1 MQLRNLSLS
10 LQCCLVEGQFYIALA
25 ALFKTKNRMFECSLS
40 HSTVQTQ
47 GNINT
52 FVHIPRMMCRVERTS
67 YGEYFF
73 CCIIRLLDMET
84 TGNITIIESVS
95 RFKKVDISLI
105 ENERIDCTTLGVY
118 TKLIVLGKKW
128 NLNVRG
134 LRKHLGLS
142 DEKVRKS
149 LSLLEQEGYIV
160 RTPCR
165 NEKGQLVGWDYA
177 IYPTPVS
184 EDERS
189 KAGAGKETP
198 NSDIPSTPKSA
209 HSDKGGLINNR
220 INGIIDLNNG
230 EKEKSSA
237 KKKEKPLP
245 FEDEELRKMW
255 EELVKYPDWQRKT
268 DHAIDLRLK
277 QLARLAKGDVNYARA
292 IMRQTLEKGWQD
304 FYDVK
309 GYKPEQQ
316 HAQQPR
322 KKTAWEEMG
331 ITEEQYRE
339 LIKK

>member
-1 MQLRNLSLS
+1 
-10 LQCCLVEGQFYIALA
+10 
-25 ALFKTKNRMFECSLS
+25 
-40 HSTVQTQ
+40 
-47 GNINT
+47 
-52 FVHIPRMMCRVERTS
+52 
-67 YGEYFF
+67 
-73 CCIIRLLDMET
+73 MET
-84 TGNITIIESVS
+84 TGNITIIEPVS

-189 KAGAGKETP
+189 KAGAGKDIP
-198 NSDIPSTPKSA
+198 NSDLPSTPKSA
-209 HSDKGGLINNR
+209 HSDIGGLINNR
-220 INGIIDLNNG
+220 IKETIDLNNS
-230 EKEKSSA
+230 EKETISKDIV
-237 KKKEKPLP
+237 KKEEGTPTNRMNIPLP
-245 FEDEELRKMW
+245 FECKELRSLWK
-255 EELVKYPDWQRKT
+255 ELMTYPEWKKKSA
-268 DHAIDLRLK
+268 HAIELRVKTLT
-277 QLARLAKGDVNYARA
+277 RLSRGDVDYCLA
-292 IMRQTLEKGWQD
+292 IVRQTLQKGWID

-309 GYKPEQQ
+309 DYKAPIRLANVPTETKVRT
-316 HAQQPR
+316 P
-322 KKTAWEEMG
+322 WEEMG
-331 ITEEQYRE
+331 LSKEQYDK
-339 LIKK
+339 LLKG

>member
-1 MQLRNLSLS
+1 
-10 LQCCLVEGQFYIALA
+10 
-25 ALFKTKNRMFECSLS
+25 
-40 HSTVQTQ
+40 
-47 GNINT
+47 
-52 FVHIPRMMCRVERTS
+52 
-67 YGEYFF
+67 
-73 CCIIRLLDMET
+73 MET
-84 TGNITIIESVS
+84 TGNITIIEPVS
-95 RFKKVDISLI
+95 RFKKVDISPI

-198 NSDIPSTPKSA
+198 NSDLPSTPKSA
-209 HSDKGGLINNR
+209 HSDNGGLLNNR
-220 INGIIDLNNG
+220 IKETIDLNNR
-230 EKEKSSA
+230 EKETISKDIA
-237 KKKEKPLP
+237 KKEEAPTNRMNIPLP
-245 FEDEELRKMW
+245 FECKELRGLWK
-255 EELVKYPDWQRKT
+255 ELMTYPEWKKKSA
-268 DHAIDLRLK
+268 HAIELRVKTLT
-277 QLARLAKGDVNYARA
+277 RLSRGDVDYCLA
-292 IMRQTLEKGWQD
+292 IVRQTLQKGWID

-309 GYKPEQQ
+309 DYKAPIRL
-316 HAQQPR
+316 ANVPTGT
-322 KKTAWEEMG
+322 KVMTPWEEMG
-331 ITEEQYRE
+331 LTKEQYDK
-339 LIKK
+339 LYKG

>member
-1 MQLRNLSLS
+1 
-10 LQCCLVEGQFYIALA
+10 
-25 ALFKTKNRMFECSLS
+25 
-40 HSTVQTQ
+40 
-47 GNINT
+47 
-52 FVHIPRMMCRVERTS
+52 
-67 YGEYFF
+67 
-73 CCIIRLLDMET
+73 MET
-84 TGNITIIESVS
+84 TGNITIIEPIS

-189 KAGAGKETP
+189 KAGAGKDTP
-198 NSDIPSTPKSA
+198 NSDLPSTPKSA
-209 HSDKGGLINNR
+209 HSDIGGLINNR
-220 INGIIDLNNG
+220 IKETIDLNNR
-230 EKEKSSA
+230 EKENISKDIV
-237 KKKEKPLP
+237 KKEEAPTNRMNIPLP
-245 FEDEELRKMW
+245 FECKELRSLWK
-255 EELVKYPDWQRKT
+255 ELMTYPEWKKKSA
-268 DHAIDLRLK
+268 HAIELRVKTLT
-277 QLARLAKGDVNYARA
+277 RLSRGDVDYCLA
-292 IMRQTLEKGWQD
+292 IVRQTLQKGWID

-309 GYKPEQQ
+309 DYKAPIRLANVPTETKVRT
-316 HAQQPR
+316 P
-322 KKTAWEEMG
+322 WEEMG
-331 ITEEQYRE
+331 LSKEQYDK
-339 LIKK
+339 LLKG

>member
-1 MQLRNLSLS
+1 
-10 LQCCLVEGQFYIALA
+10 
-25 ALFKTKNRMFECSLS
+25 
-40 HSTVQTQ
+40 
-47 GNINT
+47 
-52 FVHIPRMMCRVERTS
+52 
-67 YGEYFF
+67 
-73 CCIIRLLDMET
+73 MET

-105 ENERIDCTTLGVY
+105 ENERIDCITLGIY

-128 NLNVRG
+128 NLNVKG
-134 LRKHLGLS
+134 LKKHLGLS

-149 LSLLEQEGYIV
+149 LSILEQEGYIV

-189 KAGAGKETP
+189 KAGKETP
-198 NSDIPSTPKSA
+198 NSDLPSTPKSA
-209 HSDKGGLINNR
+209 HSDKGGLLNNR
-220 INGIIDLNNG
+220 INEIIDLNNREKESISKDIPKKEENLFPKSLQTPLG

-277 QLARLAKGDVNYARA
+277 TLERLAKGDVNYARA

-309 GYKPEQQ
+309 DYKPI
-316 HAQQPR
+316 
-322 KKTAWEEMG
+322 KTANIPKGKPIRMPWEELGM
-331 ITEEQYRE
+331 TKEQYDN
-339 LIKK
+339 LFSK

>member
-1 MQLRNLSLS
+1 
-10 LQCCLVEGQFYIALA
+10 
-25 ALFKTKNRMFECSLS
+25 
-40 HSTVQTQ
+40 
-47 GNINT
+47 
-52 FVHIPRMMCRVERTS
+52 
-67 YGEYFF
+67 
-73 CCIIRLLDMET
+73 MET
-84 TGNITIIESVS
+84 TGNITIIEPVS

-189 KAGAGKETP
+189 KAGAGKDTP
-198 NSDIPSTPKSA
+198 NSDLPSTPKSA
-209 HSDKGGLINNR
+209 HSDIGGLINNR
-220 INGIIDLNNG
+220 IKETIDLNNR
-230 EKEKSSA
+230 EKETISKDIV
-237 KKKEKPLP
+237 KKEEAPINRMNIPLP
-245 FEDEELRKMW
+245 FECKELRSLW
-255 EELVKYPDWQRKT
+255 IELMTYPEWKKKSA
-268 DHAIDLRLK
+268 HAIELRVKTLT
-277 QLARLAKGDVNYARA
+277 RLSRGDVDYCLA
-292 IMRQTLEKGWQD
+292 IVRQTLQKGWID

-309 GYKPEQQ
+309 DYKAPIRLANVPTETKVRT
-316 HAQQPR
+316 P
-322 KKTAWEEMG
+322 WEEMG
-331 ITEEQYRE
+331 LSKEQYDK
-339 LIKK
+339 LLKG

>member
-1 MQLRNLSLS
+1 
-10 LQCCLVEGQFYIALA
+10 
-25 ALFKTKNRMFECSLS
+25 
-40 HSTVQTQ
+40 
-47 GNINT
+47 
-52 FVHIPRMMCRVERTS
+52 
-67 YGEYFF
+67 
-73 CCIIRLLDMET
+73 MEK

-177 IYPTPVS
+177 IYPIPVS

-198 NSDIPSTPKSA
+198 NNDLPSTPKSA

-220 INGIIDLNNG
+220 INGIIDLNNREKESISKDIPKKENDSLSLMFPKTPLG

-277 QLARLAKGDVNYARA
+277 TLERLAKGDVNYARA

-309 GYKPEQQ
+309 DYKPI
-316 HAQQPR
+316 
-322 KKTAWEEMG
+322 KTANIPKGKPIRMPWEELGM
-331 ITEEQYRE
+331 TKEQYDN
-339 LIKK
+339 LFSK

>member
-1 MQLRNLSLS
+1 
-10 LQCCLVEGQFYIALA
+10 
-25 ALFKTKNRMFECSLS
+25 
-40 HSTVQTQ
+40 
-47 GNINT
+47 
-52 FVHIPRMMCRVERTS
+52 
-67 YGEYFF
+67 
-73 CCIIRLLDMET
+73 MET
-84 TGNITIIESVS
+84 TGNITIIEPVS

-189 KAGAGKETP
+189 KAGAGKDTP
-198 NSDIPSTPKSA
+198 NSDLPSTPKSA
-209 HSDKGGLINNR
+209 QSDIGGLINNR
-220 INGIIDLNNG
+220 IKETIDLNNR
-230 EKEKSSA
+230 EKETISKDIV
-237 KKKEKPLP
+237 KKEEGTPINRMNIPLP
-245 FEDEELRKMW
+245 FECKELRSLW
-255 EELVKYPDWQRKT
+255 IELMTYPEWKKKSA
-268 DHAIDLRLK
+268 HAIELRVKTLT
-277 QLARLAKGDVNYARA
+277 RLSRGDVDYCLA
-292 IMRQTLEKGWQD
+292 IVRQTLQKGWID

-309 GYKPEQQ
+309 DYKAPIRLANVPTETKVRT
-316 HAQQPR
+316 P
-322 KKTAWEEMG
+322 WEEMG
-331 ITEEQYRE
+331 LSKEQYDK
-339 LIKK
+339 LLKG

>member
-1 MQLRNLSLS
+1 
-10 LQCCLVEGQFYIALA
+10 
-25 ALFKTKNRMFECSLS
+25 
-40 HSTVQTQ
+40 
-47 GNINT
+47 
-52 FVHIPRMMCRVERTS
+52 
-67 YGEYFF
+67 
-73 CCIIRLLDMET
+73 MET
-84 TGNITIIESVS
+84 TGNITIIEPIS

-189 KAGAGKETP
+189 KAGAGKDAP
-198 NSDIPSTPKSA
+198 NSDLPSTPKSA
-209 HSDKGGLINNR
+209 HSDIGGLINNR
-220 INGIIDLNNG
+220 IKETIDLNNRD
-230 EKEKSSA
+230 KETISKDIV
-237 KKKEKPLP
+237 KKEEGTTNRMNIPLP
-245 FEDEELRKMW
+245 FECKELRSLW
-255 EELVKYPDWQRKT
+255 IELMTYPEWKKKSA
-268 DHAIDLRLK
+268 HAIELRVKTLT
-277 QLARLAKGDVNYARA
+277 RLSRGDVDYCLA
-292 IMRQTLEKGWQD
+292 IVRQTLQKGWID

-309 GYKPEQQ
+309 DYKAPIRLANVPTETKVRT
-316 HAQQPR
+316 P
-322 KKTAWEEMG
+322 WEEMG
-331 ITEEQYRE
+331 LSKEQYDK
-339 LIKK
+339 LLKG

>member
-1 MQLRNLSLS
+1 
-10 LQCCLVEGQFYIALA
+10 
-25 ALFKTKNRMFECSLS
+25 
-40 HSTVQTQ
+40 
-47 GNINT
+47 
-52 FVHIPRMMCRVERTS
+52 
-67 YGEYFF
+67 
-73 CCIIRLLDMET
+73 MET
-84 TGNITIIESVS
+84 TGNITIIEPVS

-184 EDERS
+184 EDGRS

-198 NSDIPSTPKSA
+198 NSDLPSTPKSA
-209 HSDKGGLINNR
+209 HSDKGGLLNNR
-220 INGIIDLNNG
+220 INEIIDLNNIEKESISKDIPKKENDSLSLMSPKTPLG

-237 KKKEKPLP
+237 KKKEKTLP
-245 FEDEELRKMW
+245 FEDEELRRLW
-255 EELVKYPDWQRKT
+255 TELVKYPDWQRKT

-277 QLARLAKGDVNYARA
+277 TLARLANGDVCYARA
-292 IMRQTLEKGWQD
+292 IVRQTLEKGWQD

-309 GYKPEQQ
+309 GYRPAQQ
-316 HAQQPR
+316 PAPQPR
-322 KKTAWEEMG
+322 KKTKWEEMG
-331 ITEEQYRE
+331 VTEEQYRE
-339 LIKK
+339 MMSK

>member
-1 MQLRNLSLS
+1 
-10 LQCCLVEGQFYIALA
+10 
-25 ALFKTKNRMFECSLS
+25 
-40 HSTVQTQ
+40 
-47 GNINT
+47 
-52 FVHIPRMMCRVERTS
+52 
-67 YGEYFF
+67 
-73 CCIIRLLDMET
+73 MET

-198 NSDIPSTPKSA
+198 NSDLPSTPKSA
-209 HSDKGGLINNR
+209 HSDKGGLLNNR
-220 INGIIDLNNG
+220 INKIIDLNNIEKESISKDIPKKENDSLSLMSPKTPLG

-245 FEDEELRKMW
+245 FEDDELRKMW

-277 QLARLAKGDVNYARA
+277 TLARLAKGDVNYARA

-309 GYKPEQQ
+309 DYKPI
-316 HAQQPR
+316 
-322 KKTAWEEMG
+322 KTANIPKGKPIRMPWEELGM
-331 ITEEQYRE
+331 TKEQYDN
-339 LIKK
+339 LFSK

>member
-1 MQLRNLSLS
+1 
-10 LQCCLVEGQFYIALA
+10 
-25 ALFKTKNRMFECSLS
+25 
-40 HSTVQTQ
+40 
-47 GNINT
+47 
-52 FVHIPRMMCRVERTS
+52 
-67 YGEYFF
+67 
-73 CCIIRLLDMET
+73 MET

-105 ENERIDCTTLGVY
+105 ENERIDCTTLGIY

-189 KAGAGKETP
+189 KAGAGKDTP
-198 NSDIPSTPKSA
+198 NSDLPSTPKSA
-209 HSDKGGLINNR
+209 HSDIGGLINNR
-220 INGIIDLNNG
+220 IKETIDLNNR
-230 EKEKSSA
+230 EKETISKDIV
-237 KKKEKPLP
+237 KKEEAPTNRMNIPLP
-245 FEDEELRKMW
+245 FECKELRSLW
-255 EELVKYPDWQRKT
+255 IELMTYPEWKKKSA
-268 DHAIDLRLK
+268 HAIELRVKTLT
-277 QLARLAKGDVNYARA
+277 RLSRGDVDYCLA
-292 IMRQTLEKGWQD
+292 IVRQTLQKGWID

-309 GYKPEQQ
+309 DYKAPIRLANVPTETKVRT
-316 HAQQPR
+316 P
-322 KKTAWEEMG
+322 WEEMG
-331 ITEEQYRE
+331 LSKEQYDK
-339 LIKK
+339 LLKG

>member
-1 MQLRNLSLS
+1 
-10 LQCCLVEGQFYIALA
+10 
-25 ALFKTKNRMFECSLS
+25 
-40 HSTVQTQ
+40 
-47 GNINT
+47 
-52 FVHIPRMMCRVERTS
+52 
-67 YGEYFF
+67 
-73 CCIIRLLDMET
+73 MET
-84 TGNITIIESVS
+84 TGNITIIEPVS

-177 IYPTPVS
+177 IYPIPVS

-198 NSDIPSTPKSA
+198 NSDLPSTPKSA
-209 HSDKGGLINNR
+209 HSDKGGLLNNR
-220 INGIIDLNNG
+220 INKIIDLNNREKESISKDIPKKENDSLSLMSPKTPLG

-277 QLARLAKGDVNYARA
+277 TLARLAKDDVNYARA

-309 GYKPEQQ
+309 DYKPI
-316 HAQQPR
+316 
-322 KKTAWEEMG
+322 KTANIPKGKPIRMPWEELGM
-331 ITEEQYRE
+331 TKEQYDN
-339 LIKK
+339 LFSK

>member
-1 MQLRNLSLS
+1 
-10 LQCCLVEGQFYIALA
+10 
-25 ALFKTKNRMFECSLS
+25 
-40 HSTVQTQ
+40 
-47 GNINT
+47 
-52 FVHIPRMMCRVERTS
+52 
-67 YGEYFF
+67 
-73 CCIIRLLDMET
+73 MET
-84 TGNITIIESVS
+84 TGNITIIEPIS

-189 KAGAGKETP
+189 KAGAGKDTP
-198 NSDIPSTPKSA
+198 NSDLPSTPKSA
-209 HSDKGGLINNR
+209 HSDIGGLINNR
-220 INGIIDLNNG
+220 IKETIDLNNR
-230 EKEKSSA
+230 EKETISKDIV
-237 KKKEKPLP
+237 KKEEGTPTNRMNIPLP
-245 FEDEELRKMW
+245 FECKELRGLWK
-255 EELVKYPDWQRKT
+255 ELMTYPEWKKKSA
-268 DHAIDLRLK
+268 HAIELRVKTLT
-277 QLARLAKGDVNYARA
+277 RLSRGDVDYCLA
-292 IMRQTLEKGWQD
+292 IVRQTLQKGWID

-309 GYKPEQQ
+309 DYKAPIRLANVPTETKVRT
-316 HAQQPR
+316 P
-322 KKTAWEEMG
+322 WEEMG
-331 ITEEQYRE
+331 LSKEQYDK
-339 LIKK
+339 LLKG

>member
-1 MQLRNLSLS
+1 
-10 LQCCLVEGQFYIALA
+10 
-25 ALFKTKNRMFECSLS
+25 
-40 HSTVQTQ
+40 
-47 GNINT
+47 
-52 FVHIPRMMCRVERTS
+52 
-67 YGEYFF
+67 
-73 CCIIRLLDMET
+73 MET
-84 TGNITIIESVS
+84 TGNITIIEPIS

-189 KAGAGKETP
+189 KAGAGKDTP
-198 NSDIPSTPKSA
+198 NSDLPSTPKSA
-209 HSDKGGLINNR
+209 HSDIGGLINNR
-220 INGIIDLNNG
+220 IKETIDLNNR
-230 EKEKSSA
+230 EKETISKDIV
-237 KKKEKPLP
+237 KKEEAPTNRMNIPLP
-245 FEDEELRKMW
+245 FECKELRGLWK
-255 EELVKYPDWQRKT
+255 ELMTYPEWKKKSA
-268 DHAIDLRLK
+268 HAIELRVKTLT
-277 QLARLAKGDVNYARA
+277 RLSRGDVDYCLA
-292 IMRQTLEKGWQD
+292 IVRQTLQKGWID

-309 GYKPEQQ
+309 DYKAPIRLANVPTETKVMT
-316 HAQQPR
+316 P
-322 KKTAWEEMG
+322 WEEMG
-331 ITEEQYRE
+331 LTKEQYDK
-339 LIKK
+339 LYKG

>member
-1 MQLRNLSLS
+1 
-10 LQCCLVEGQFYIALA
+10 
-25 ALFKTKNRMFECSLS
+25 
-40 HSTVQTQ
+40 
-47 GNINT
+47 
-52 FVHIPRMMCRVERTS
+52 
-67 YGEYFF
+67 
-73 CCIIRLLDMET
+73 MET
-84 TGNITIIESVS
+84 TGNITIIEPIS

-189 KAGAGKETP
+189 KAGAGKDTP
-198 NSDIPSTPKSA
+198 NSDLPSTPKSA
-209 HSDKGGLINNR
+209 HSDIGGLINNR
-220 INGIIDLNNG
+220 IKETIDLNNR
-230 EKEKSSA
+230 EKETISKDIV
-237 KKKEKPLP
+237 KKEEEEAPTNRMNIPLP
-245 FEDEELRKMW
+245 FECKELRSLWK
-255 EELVKYPDWQRKT
+255 ELMTYPEWKKKSA
-268 DHAIDLRLK
+268 HAIELRVKTLT
-277 QLARLAKGDVNYARA
+277 RLSRGDVDYCLA
-292 IMRQTLEKGWQD
+292 IVRQTLQKGWID

-309 GYKPEQQ
+309 DYKAPIRLANVPTETKVRT
-316 HAQQPR
+316 P
-322 KKTAWEEMG
+322 WEEMG
-331 ITEEQYRE
+331 LSKEQYDK
-339 LIKK
+339 LLKG

>member
-1 MQLRNLSLS
+1 
-10 LQCCLVEGQFYIALA
+10 
-25 ALFKTKNRMFECSLS
+25 
-40 HSTVQTQ
+40 
-47 GNINT
+47 
-52 FVHIPRMMCRVERTS
+52 
-67 YGEYFF
+67 
-73 CCIIRLLDMET
+73 MEK

-177 IYPTPVS
+177 IYPTPVG

-198 NSDIPSTPKSA
+198 NSDLPSTPKSA
-209 HSDKGGLINNR
+209 HSDKGGLLNNR
-220 INGIIDLNNG
+220 INEIIDLNNIEKESISKDIPKKENDSLSLMSPQTPLG

-237 KKKEKPLP
+237 KKKEKSLP
-245 FEDEELRKMW
+245 FEDEDLRKMW
-255 EELVKYPDWQRKT
+255 EELVKYPEWQRKT

-309 GYKPEQQ
+309 GYNPI
-316 HAQQPR
+316 
-322 KKTAWEEMG
+322 KTANIPKGKPIRMPWEELGM
-331 ITEEQYRE
+331 TKEQYDN
-339 LIKK
+339 LFSK

>member
-1 MQLRNLSLS
+1 
-10 LQCCLVEGQFYIALA
+10 
-25 ALFKTKNRMFECSLS
+25 
-40 HSTVQTQ
+40 
-47 GNINT
+47 
-52 FVHIPRMMCRVERTS
+52 
-67 YGEYFF
+67 
-73 CCIIRLLDMET
+73 MET
-84 TGNITIIESVS
+84 TGNITIIEPIS

-149 LSLLEQEGYIV
+149 LSILEQEGYIV

-177 IYPTPVS
+177 IYPTPVG

-198 NSDIPSTPKSA
+198 NSDLPSTPKSA
-209 HSDKGGLINNR
+209 HSDKGGLLNNR
-220 INGIIDLNNG
+220 INEIIDLNNIEKESISKDIPKKENDSLSLTPPKSPLG

-277 QLARLAKGDVNYARA
+277 TLERLAKGDVNYARA

-309 GYKPEQQ
+309 DYKPI
-316 HAQQPR
+316 
-322 KKTAWEEMG
+322 KTANIPKGKPIRMPWEELGM
-331 ITEEQYRE
+331 TKEQYDN
-339 LIKK
+339 LFSK

>member
-1 MQLRNLSLS
+1 
-10 LQCCLVEGQFYIALA
+10 
-25 ALFKTKNRMFECSLS
+25 
-40 HSTVQTQ
+40 
-47 GNINT
+47 
-52 FVHIPRMMCRVERTS
+52 
-67 YGEYFF
+67 
-73 CCIIRLLDMET
+73 MET
-84 TGNITIIESVS
+84 TGNITIIEPVS

-149 LSLLEQEGYIV
+149 LSILEQEGYIV

-177 IYPTPVS
+177 IYPTPVG

-198 NSDIPSTPKSA
+198 NSDLPSTPKSA
-209 HSDKGGLINNR
+209 HSDKGGLLNNR
-220 INGIIDLNNG
+220 INEIIDLNNNREKESISKDIPKKEENLSPKSLQSPLG

-255 EELVKYPDWQRKT
+255 EELVKYPEWQRKT

-277 QLARLAKGDVNYARA
+277 QLARLANGDVCYARA

-309 GYKPEQQ
+309 GYNPI
-316 HAQQPR
+316 
-322 KKTAWEEMG
+322 KTANIPKGKPIRMPWEELGM
-331 ITEEQYRE
+331 TKEQYYK
-339 LIKK
+339 LFSK

>member
-1 MQLRNLSLS
+1 
-10 LQCCLVEGQFYIALA
+10 
-25 ALFKTKNRMFECSLS
+25 
-40 HSTVQTQ
+40 
-47 GNINT
+47 
-52 FVHIPRMMCRVERTS
+52 
-67 YGEYFF
+67 
-73 CCIIRLLDMET
+73 MET
-84 TGNITIIESVS
+84 TGNITIIEPVS

-105 ENERIDCTTLGVY
+105 ENERIDCTTLGVN
-118 TKLIVLGKKW
+118 TNLIVFGKKW
-128 NLNVRG
+128 NLTVRG
-134 LRKHLGLS
+134 LRKLLGLS
-142 DEKVRKS
+142 DAKVRKS

-198 NSDIPSTPKSA
+198 NSDLPSTSKSA
-209 HSDKGGLINNR
+209 HSDKGGLLNNR
-220 INGIIDLNNG
+220 INEIIDLNNIEKESISKDIPKKENDSLSLTSPQTPLG

-245 FEDEELRKMW
+245 FEDEDLRKMW

-309 GYKPEQQ
+309 GYNPI
-316 HAQQPR
+316 
-322 KKTAWEEMG
+322 KTANIPKGKPIRMPWEELGM
-331 ITEEQYRE
+331 TKEQYDN
-339 LIKK
+339 LFSK

>member
-1 MQLRNLSLS
+1 
-10 LQCCLVEGQFYIALA
+10 
-25 ALFKTKNRMFECSLS
+25 
-40 HSTVQTQ
+40 
-47 GNINT
+47 
-52 FVHIPRMMCRVERTS
+52 
-67 YGEYFF
+67 
-73 CCIIRLLDMET
+73 MET
-84 TGNITIIESVS
+84 TGNITIIEPVS

-189 KAGAGKETP
+189 KAGAGKDTP
-198 NSDIPSTPKSA
+198 NSDLPSTPKSA
-209 HSDKGGLINNR
+209 HSDIGGLINNR
-220 INGIIDLNNG
+220 IKETIDLNNR
-230 EKEKSSA
+230 EKETISKDIV
-237 KKKEKPLP
+237 KKEEGTPINRMNIPLP
-245 FEDEELRKMW
+245 FECKELRSLWK
-255 EELVKYPDWQRKT
+255 ELMTYPEWKKKSA
-268 DHAIDLRLK
+268 HAIELRVKTLT
-277 QLARLAKGDVNYARA
+277 RLSRGDVDYCLA
-292 IMRQTLEKGWQD
+292 IVRQTLQKGWID

-309 GYKPEQQ
+309 DYKAPIRLANVPTETKVRT
-316 HAQQPR
+316 P
-322 KKTAWEEMG
+322 WEEMG
-331 ITEEQYRE
+331 LSKEQYDK
-339 LIKK
+339 LLKG

>member
-1 MQLRNLSLS
+1 
-10 LQCCLVEGQFYIALA
+10 
-25 ALFKTKNRMFECSLS
+25 
-40 HSTVQTQ
+40 
-47 GNINT
+47 
-52 FVHIPRMMCRVERTS
+52 
-67 YGEYFF
+67 
-73 CCIIRLLDMET
+73 MET
-84 TGNITIIESVS
+84 TGNITIIEPVS

-134 LRKHLGLS
+134 LKKHLGLS

-165 NEKGQLVGWDYA
+165 NEKGQLVGWNYA
-177 IYPTPVS
+177 IYPIPVS

-189 KAGAGKETP
+189 KAGAGKDTP
-198 NSDIPSTPKSA
+198 NSDLPSTPKSA

-220 INGIIDLNNG
+220 LNRTIDLIEIERESIDKSIPKKESENLSPKSQTNPLG

-237 KKKEKPLP
+237 KKKEKTLP
-245 FEDEELRKMW
+245 FENEELRRLW
-255 EELVKYPDWQRKT
+255 TELVKYPEWQKKT

-277 QLARLAKGDVNYARA
+277 TLGRLANGDVNYAIA
-292 IMRQTLEKGWQD
+292 IVRQTLEKGWQD

-309 GYKPEQQ
+309 GYRPAQQ
-316 HAQQPR
+316 PAPQPR
-322 KKTAWEEMG
+322 KKTKWEEMG
-331 ITEEQYRE
+331 VTEEQYRE
-339 LIKK
+339 MMSK

>member
-1 MQLRNLSLS
+1 
-10 LQCCLVEGQFYIALA
+10 
-25 ALFKTKNRMFECSLS
+25 
-40 HSTVQTQ
+40 
-47 GNINT
+47 
-52 FVHIPRMMCRVERTS
+52 
-67 YGEYFF
+67 
-73 CCIIRLLDMET
+73 MET

-177 IYPTPVS
+177 IYPTPVN

-198 NSDIPSTPKSA
+198 NSDLPSTPKSA
-209 HSDKGGLINNR
+209 HSDKGGLLNNR
-220 INGIIDLNNG
+220 INEIIDLNNIEKESISKDIPKKENDSLSLTSPQTPLG

-255 EELVKYPDWQRKT
+255 EELVTYPDWQRKT

-309 GYKPEQQ
+309 GYNPI
-316 HAQQPR
+316 
-322 KKTAWEEMG
+322 KTANIPKGKPIRMPWEELGM
-331 ITEEQYRE
+331 TKEQYDN
-339 LIKK
+339 LFSK

>member
-1 MQLRNLSLS
+1 
-10 LQCCLVEGQFYIALA
+10 
-25 ALFKTKNRMFECSLS
+25 
-40 HSTVQTQ
+40 
-47 GNINT
+47 
-52 FVHIPRMMCRVERTS
+52 
-67 YGEYFF
+67 
-73 CCIIRLLDMET
+73 MEK

-177 IYPTPVS
+177 IYPTPVG

-198 NSDIPSTPKSA
+198 NSDLPSTPKSA
-209 HSDKGGLINNR
+209 HSDKGGLLNNR
-220 INGIIDLNNG
+220 INEIIDLNKREKESISKDIPKKENDSLSLMSPKTPLG

-237 KKKEKPLP
+237 KKKEKTLP

-277 QLARLAKGDVNYARA
+277 TLARLAKGDVNYARA

-309 GYKPEQQ
+309 DYKPI
-316 HAQQPR
+316 
-322 KKTAWEEMG
+322 KTANIPKGKPIRMPWEELGM
-331 ITEEQYRE
+331 TKEQYDN
-339 LIKK
+339 LFSK

>member
-1 MQLRNLSLS
+1 
-10 LQCCLVEGQFYIALA
+10 
-25 ALFKTKNRMFECSLS
+25 
-40 HSTVQTQ
+40 
-47 GNINT
+47 
-52 FVHIPRMMCRVERTS
+52 
-67 YGEYFF
+67 
-73 CCIIRLLDMET
+73 MET
-84 TGNITIIESVS
+84 TGNITIIEPVS

-189 KAGAGKETP
+189 KAGAGKDTP
-198 NSDIPSTPKSA
+198 NSDLPSTPKSA
-209 HSDKGGLINNR
+209 HSDIGGLINNR
-220 INGIIDLNNG
+220 IKETIDLNNR
-230 EKEKSSA
+230 EKETISKDIV
-237 KKKEKPLP
+237 KKEEAPTNRMNIPLP
-245 FEDEELRKMW
+245 FECKELRSLW
-255 EELVKYPDWQRKT
+255 IELMTYPEWKKKSA
-268 DHAIDLRLK
+268 HAIELRVKTLT
-277 QLARLAKGDVNYARA
+277 RLSRGDVDYCLA
-292 IMRQTLEKGWQD
+292 IVRQTLQKGWID

-309 GYKPEQQ
+309 DYKAPIRLANVPTETKVRT
-316 HAQQPR
+316 P
-322 KKTAWEEMG
+322 WEEMG
-331 ITEEQYRE
+331 LSKEQYDK
-339 LIKK
+339 LLKG

>member
-1 MQLRNLSLS
+1 
-10 LQCCLVEGQFYIALA
+10 
-25 ALFKTKNRMFECSLS
+25 
-40 HSTVQTQ
+40 
-47 GNINT
+47 
-52 FVHIPRMMCRVERTS
+52 
-67 YGEYFF
+67 
-73 CCIIRLLDMET
+73 MET
-84 TGNITIIESVS
+84 TGNITIIEPVS

-165 NEKGQLVGWDYA
+165 NEKGQLVGWNYA

-220 INGIIDLNNG
+220 INGIIDLNNREKESISKDIPKKENDSLSLMSPKTPLG

-277 QLARLAKGDVNYARA
+277 TLARLAKDDVNYARA

-309 GYKPEQQ
+309 DYKPI
-316 HAQQPR
+316 
-322 KKTAWEEMG
+322 KTANIPKGKPIRMPWEELGM
-331 ITEEQYRE
+331 TKEQYDN
-339 LIKK
+339 LFSK

>member
-1 MQLRNLSLS
+1 
-10 LQCCLVEGQFYIALA
+10 
-25 ALFKTKNRMFECSLS
+25 
-40 HSTVQTQ
+40 
-47 GNINT
+47 
-52 FVHIPRMMCRVERTS
+52 
-67 YGEYFF
+67 
-73 CCIIRLLDMET
+73 MET

-198 NSDIPSTPKSA
+198 NSDLPSTPKSA
-209 HSDKGGLINNR
+209 HSDKGGLLNNR
-220 INGIIDLNNG
+220 INEIIDLNNLNNIEKESISKDIPKKEENLSPKSLQSPLG

-277 QLARLAKGDVNYARA
+277 TLARLAKGDVNYARA

-309 GYKPEQQ
+309 GYNPI
-316 HAQQPR
+316 
-322 KKTAWEEMG
+322 KTANIPKGKPIRMPWEELGM
-331 ITEEQYRE
+331 TKEQYDN
-339 LIKK
+339 LFSK